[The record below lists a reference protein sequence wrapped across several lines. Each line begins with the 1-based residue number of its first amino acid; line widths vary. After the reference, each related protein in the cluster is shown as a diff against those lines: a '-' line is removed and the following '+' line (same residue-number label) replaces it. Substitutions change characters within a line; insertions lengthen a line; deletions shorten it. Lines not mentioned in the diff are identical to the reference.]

1 MPPPPSGPPPAS
13 ASGPEVDHSALF
25 ASINKGGDITKGCS
39 FYMSVHVITHFLGLK
54 KVTSDMQT
62 HKNPNLRGT
71 SVVPSKPGSA
81 SASAPTPKPKFG
93 SAPVKKDPVT
103 QLDGKKWMVRYL
115 KYNEPSLKYFKDR
128 IPRWK

>member
-25 ASINKGGDITKGCS
+25 ASINKGGDITKGCY
-39 FYMSVHVITHFLGLK
+39 FRMCMHVVTHFLGLK

-71 SVVPSKPGSA
+71 SVVPSKPGSKA
-81 SASAPTPKPKFG
+81 AAPTPKPKFG

-103 QLDGKKWMVRYL
+103 QLDGKKWMVSYVLSQTYSNSYL
-115 KYNEPSLKYFKDR
+115 DR
-128 IPRWK
+128 ISRWK